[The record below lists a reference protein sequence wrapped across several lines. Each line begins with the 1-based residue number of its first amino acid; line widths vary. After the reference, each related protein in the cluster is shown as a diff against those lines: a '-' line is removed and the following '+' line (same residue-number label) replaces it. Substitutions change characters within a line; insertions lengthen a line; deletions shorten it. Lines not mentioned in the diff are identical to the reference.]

1 MSGAPERSITAIAS
15 GEALMSSARGEASG
29 LAWPRYYTV
38 VLLLFA
44 AVFISYIDRTNIS
57 VAAIA
62 MKDDLG
68 WTETQKGV
76 VLSAFFVGYLLL
88 MAVTGAAAN
97 RYGGWLVLG
106 VAVLWWS
113 AWTALTPPAAMM
125 SLGALI
131 AARIALGLGEAA
143 VFPASMNMISR
154 WVPPERRSRAT
165 ALIISAISLGTVF
178 ALPATGWLVREY
190 GWALPF
196 YLFGAIGLVWYA
208 AWHVL
213 ARGDAPAS
221 SSVESSQTAHRAI
234 PWGQL
239 LRLPAVWAIIV
250 SHFASN
256 WGLYVLL
263 AWMPTYFKST
273 FGVSLASAG
282 VLSAAPWLVNFVAA
296 NLAGA
301 WADRMLQNGRSAG
314 YVRKLMQS
322 IALGGSA
329 VFLLLL
335 TQAATPLAAV
345 LIMCGATGTA
355 ACAMSGFAPNC
366 FDIAPKYADVIWGI
380 SNTFATLP
388 GIVGIYVTGWLVDR
402 TGTFGAPFVLTAAVS
417 LFGAVFYLVFGSG
430 RRHVD

>member
-1 MSGAPERSITAIAS
+1 
-15 GEALMSSARGEASG
+15 MSSARGEASG

-208 AWHVL
+208 AWHFL
-213 ARGDAPAS
+213 ARDDAPAS
-221 SSVESSQTAHRAI
+221 SSVASSQTAQRAI

-263 AWMPTYFKST
+263 AWLPTYFKST

-301 WADRMLQNGRSAG
+301 WADRMLQTGRSAG
-314 YVRKLMQS
+314 YVRKLMQT

-329 VFLLLL
+329 IFLLLL
-335 TQAATPLAAV
+335 TQATTPLAAV
-345 LIMCGATGTA
+345 LIMCCATGTA

-417 LFGAVFYLVFGSG
+417 LFGAAFYLVFGSG
-430 RRHVD
+430 RRQID

>member
-1 MSGAPERSITAIAS
+1 
-15 GEALMSSARGEASG
+15 MSSARGEAIG

-88 MAVTGAAAN
+88 MAVTGALAN

-208 AWHVL
+208 AWHFL
-213 ARGDAPAS
+213 ARDEGPAS
-221 SSVESSQTAHRAI
+221 SSVASSQTANRAI

-263 AWMPTYFKST
+263 AWLPTYFKST

-282 VLSAAPWLVNFVAA
+282 VLSAAPWLVNFIAA

-314 YVRKLMQS
+314 YVRKLMQT
-322 IALGGSA
+322 IALGGGA

-335 TQAATPLAAV
+335 TQATTPQAAV
-345 LIMCGATGTA
+345 LIMCCATATS

-402 TGTFGAPFVLTAAVS
+402 TGTFGAPFVLTAGVS

-430 RRHVD
+430 RRQTE

>member
-1 MSGAPERSITAIAS
+1 
-15 GEALMSSARGEASG
+15 
-29 LAWPRYYTV
+29 
-38 VLLLFA
+38 
-44 AVFISYIDRTNIS
+44 
-57 VAAIA
+57 
-62 MKDDLG
+62 
-68 WTETQKGV
+68 
-76 VLSAFFVGYLLL
+76 
-88 MAVTGAAAN
+88 
-97 RYGGWLVLG
+97 
-106 VAVLWWS
+106 
-113 AWTALTPPAAMM
+113 
-125 SLGALI
+125 
-131 AARIALGLGEAA
+131 
-143 VFPASMNMISR
+143 MNMISR

-178 ALPATGWLVREY
+178 ALPVTGWLVREY

-208 AWHVL
+208 AWHFL
-213 ARGDAPAS
+213 ARDDAPPAS
-221 SSVESSQTAHRAI
+221 SSVVASQTAHRAI

-250 SHFASN
+250 GHFASN

-301 WADRMLQNGRSAG
+301 WADRMLRDGRSAG
-314 YVRKLMQS
+314 YVRKLMQT
-322 IALGGSA
+322 IALGGGA

-335 TQAATPLAAV
+335 TQATTPLAAV
-345 LIMCGATGTA
+345 VIMCCATGA
-355 ACAMSGFAPNC
+355 SACAMSGFAPNC

-430 RRHVD
+430 RRHID

>member
-1 MSGAPERSITAIAS
+1 
-15 GEALMSSARGEASG
+15 MSSARGQSG
-29 LAWPRYYTV
+29 GRAWPQYYTV

-68 WTETQKGV
+68 WTETQKGL
-76 VLSAFFVGYLLL
+76 VLSSFFVGYLLL
-88 MAVTGAAAN
+88 MAVTGALAN

-113 AWTALTPPAAMM
+113 AWTALTPPAAVM

-154 WVPPERRSRAT
+154 WVPPEHRSRAT

-190 GWALPF
+190 GWPLPF

-208 AWHVL
+208 AWHFL
-213 ARGDAPAS
+213 AHDDVPAADASQAA
-221 SSVESSQTAHRAI
+221 ESTAKRAI
-234 PWGQL
+234 PWGRL

-250 SHFASN
+250 GHFASN

-263 AWMPTYFKST
+263 AWMPTYFKNT

-282 VLSAAPWLVNFVAA
+282 VLSAAPWLVNFIAA
-296 NLAGA
+296 NFAGA
-301 WADRMLQNGRSAG
+301 WADRMLRNGRGAG
-314 YVRKLMQS
+314 YVRKLMQT
-322 IALGGSA
+322 IALVGSA

-335 TQAATPLAAV
+335 TQATTPLAAV
-345 LIMCGATGTA
+345 LLMCGATATS

-402 TGTFGAPFVLTAAVS
+402 TGTFGAPFVLTAIVS
-417 LFGAVFYLVFGSG
+417 LLGAAFYLAFGSG
-430 RRHVD
+430 QRHIE

>member
-1 MSGAPERSITAIAS
+1 MSNASVETSRS
-15 GEALMSSARGEASG
+15 G
-29 LAWPRYYTV
+29 WPRYYTV

-62 MKDDLG
+62 MQEDLG
-68 WTETQKGV
+68 WTDTDKGM
-76 VLSAFFVGYLLL
+76 VLSAFFIGYLLL
-88 MAVTGAAAN
+88 MAATGALAN
-97 RYGGWLVLG
+97 RFGGWTVLG
-106 VAVLWWS
+106 IAVIWWS

-131 AARIALGLGEAA
+131 MARIALGLGEAA
-143 VFPASMNMISR
+143 VFPASMNMIAR

-178 ALPATGWLVREY
+178 ALPVTGWLVREY

-196 YLFGAIGLVWYA
+196 YVFGAIGLLWYA
-208 AWHVL
+208 GWHVF
-213 ARGDAPAS
+213 ARGDPPGDVSNAS
-221 SSVESSQTAHRAI
+221 AKPGERAI
-234 PWGQL
+234 PWGRL

-250 SHFASN
+250 AHFASN

-263 AWMPTYFKST
+263 AWMPSYFKTT

-282 VLSAAPWLVNFVAA
+282 VLSAAPWLVNFIAA
-296 NLAGA
+296 NFAGA
-301 WADRMLQNGRSAG
+301 WADRMLRAGRSAAF
-314 YVRKLMQS
+314 VRKLMQA
-322 IALGGSA
+322 IALVGGA
-329 VFLLLL
+329 VFMLLL
-335 TQAATPLAAV
+335 TRATTPTEAV
-345 LIMCGATGTA
+345 VIMCFATATS

-388 GIVGIYVTGWLVDR
+388 GIVGIYITGWLVDR
-402 TGTFGAPFVLTAAVS
+402 TGAFAAPFVLTAGVS
-417 LFGAVFYLVFGSG
+417 LFGAAFYLLFGSG
-430 RRHVD
+430 RRHID

>member
-1 MSGAPERSITAIAS
+1 
-15 GEALMSSARGEASG
+15 MSSSQGEASG
-29 LAWPRYYTV
+29 RSWPRYYTV

-68 WTETQKGV
+68 WTETQKGI
-76 VLSAFFVGYLLL
+76 VLSSFFVGYLLL
-88 MAVTGAAAN
+88 MAATGALAN

-113 AWTALTPPAAMM
+113 AWTALTPPAATM

-190 GWALPF
+190 GWPLPF

-208 AWHVL
+208 FWHFL
-213 ARGDAPAS
+213 ARDENPAAS
-221 SSVESSQTAHRAI
+221 ASAASAQAADRAI
-234 PWGQL
+234 PWGRL

-250 SHFASN
+250 GHFASN

-296 NLAGA
+296 NMAGA
-301 WADRMLQNGRSAG
+301 WADRMLQHGRTAG
-314 YVRKLMQS
+314 YVRKLMQT
-322 IALGGSA
+322 IALVGSA
-329 VFLLLL
+329 FFLLLL
-335 TQAATPLAAV
+335 TQATTPLAAV

-388 GIVGIYVTGWLVDR
+388 GIVGIYITGWLVDR

-417 LFGAVFYLVFGSG
+417 MFGAAFFLAFGSG
-430 RRHVD
+430 RRQIE